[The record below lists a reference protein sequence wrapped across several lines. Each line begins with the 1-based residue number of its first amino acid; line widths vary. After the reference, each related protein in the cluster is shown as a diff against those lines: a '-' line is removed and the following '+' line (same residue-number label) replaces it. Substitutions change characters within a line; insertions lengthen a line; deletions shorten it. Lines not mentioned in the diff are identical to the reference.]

1 MAALKK
7 LSQKLLLE
15 LGFLFV
21 KEVKGK
27 DNIPAKG
34 GFIVASNH
42 ASYIDPLAIT
52 SAIFKKERK
61 IIRYI
66 GKKEALEN
74 IFFRFL
80 YQIFDVIAIDSSLK
94 RKALN
99 EAVKTLANDG
109 IIGIFPEGART
120 SDGIIQIQSGKTG
133 VARLAIF
140 SKKPL
145 LPVAIKNTYILWPV
159 DRRLPKIKRIIRISI
174 GKPMSVAHYNGRRI
188 SKKLL
193 RSITDSIMERITE
206 LYKD

>member
-1 MAALKK
+1 MAILKK
-7 LSQKLLLE
+7 LSQKLILE

-27 DNIPAKG
+27 KNIPTKG
-34 GFIVASNH
+34 GFIIASNH

-61 IIRYI
+61 IVRYI

-80 YQIFDVIAIDSSLK
+80 YKIFDVIAIDPNLK
-94 RKALN
+94 YKSLN
-99 EAVKTLANDG
+99 EAIKTLGNDG

-120 SDGIIQIQSGKTG
+120 LDGRLQSGKTG

-145 LPVAIKNTYILWPV
+145 LPVAIKNTYILWPI
-159 DRRLPKIKRIIRISI
+159 DRRLPKIKRIIRITI
-174 GKPMSVAHYNGRRI
+174 GKPMSLANHSGKKI

-193 RSITDSIMERITE
+193 RSITDSIMERIAD
-206 LYKD
+206 LYLD

>member
-1 MAALKK
+1 MAILKK
-7 LSQKLLLE
+7 LSQKLILE

-27 DNIPAKG
+27 ANIPTKG
-34 GFIVASNH
+34 GFIIASNH

-61 IIRYI
+61 KVRYI

-80 YQIFDVIAIDSSLK
+80 YQIFDVIAIDSNLK
-94 RKALN
+94 YKALN
-99 EAVKTLANDG
+99 EAIKTLGNDG

-120 SDGIIQIQSGKTG
+120 LDGRLQSGKTG

-145 LPVAIKNTYILWPV
+145 LPVAIKNTYILWPI
-159 DRRLPKIKRIIRISI
+159 DRRLPKIKRIIRITI
-174 GKPMSVAHYNGRRI
+174 GKPMSFDHHSGKKI

-193 RSITDSIMERITE
+193 RSITDSIMERIAD
-206 LYKD
+206 LYLD